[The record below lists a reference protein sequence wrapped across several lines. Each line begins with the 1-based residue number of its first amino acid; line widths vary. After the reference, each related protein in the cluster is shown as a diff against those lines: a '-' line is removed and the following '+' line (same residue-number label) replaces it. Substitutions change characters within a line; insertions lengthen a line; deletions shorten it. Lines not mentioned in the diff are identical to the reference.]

1 MLFLLLSAI
10 ALAGQTE
17 FNFQVQK
24 YGHLSNHGSLHRLAP
39 LELPHL
45 VTMIRQLLSQT
56 WVRTVQCQL
65 AVFQKLWKE
74 VTEKAAFRSLFLSII
89 HCLPFHNN
97 CKICLEI
104 FHYWW
109 WTSGVIFFT
118 NKRNKNNFMAW
129 LKEVIVK
136 MFRNNI
142 TQSRHQSGQL
152 RLRLLEEVVCL
163 VTFLVDMLPGFMLH
177 DWTKL
182 KMSLSLPIF
191 LPIPATVPVLINVTI
206 PVSVG
211 HFLVSMSNVSL
222 SWSLSVSE
230 VTPIQCL
237 HVLE

>member
-1 MLFLLLSAI
+1 MAAFTALLPLS
-10 ALAGQTE
+10 
-17 FNFQVQK
+17 
-24 YGHLSNHGSLHRLAP
+24 H
-39 LELPHL
+39 ELPHL

-163 VTFLVDMLPGFMLH
+163 VTFLVHMLPGFMLH
-177 DWTKL
+177 DRTKL
-182 KMSLSLPIF
+182 KKSLFRSFSLSLWRF
-191 LPIPATVPVLINVTI
+191 QSWSMYVTI
-206 PVSVG
+206 HVSVG

-237 HVLE
+237 HVLQ